1 MPFEPTLFW
10 RSVPILL
17 EGLTVTLLLSILA
30 ILFSGVWGVLVLLAL
45 RANQLFRVVG
55 RIYVEIMRNTPI
67 IVIMFFI
74 FFGSG
79 ILGAPMTGFA
89 AGLLSLVL
97 QNGAYIAEIYR
108 GGIQGVSKR
117 QFEAGMA
124 LGFLPRQTFLLIVL
138 PQAIRKV
145 IAPLG
150 TQGVMII
157 KDTAIVAT
165 ISVAEMTFQ
174 ARLLADRTAAV
185 FEIFIALAGL
195 YIIVTSIFNLGVRVL
210 ERKYGY
216 KN

>member
-1 MPFEPTLFW
+1 MTLW
-10 RSVPILL
+10 LSV
-17 EGLTVTLLLSILA
+17 LA
-30 ILFSGVWGVLVLLAL
+30 ISLSGLWGVIVLLGL
-45 RANQLFRVVG
+45 RANRLIYCIGRV
-55 RIYVEIMRNTPI
+55 YVEIMRNTPI

-79 ILGAPMTGFA
+79 VLGSPMTGFA

-108 GGIQGVSKR
+108 GGIQGVSIR
-117 QFEAGMA
+117 QTEAGLA
-124 LGFLPRQTFLLIVL
+124 LGFMPRKAFLLIVL

-145 IAPLG
+145 VAPLG

-185 FEIFIALAGL
+185 FEIFVALAVL
-195 YIIVTSIFNLGVRVL
+195 YIILTSVFNLFVRL
-210 ERKYGY
+210 IERKYGY
-216 KN
+216 KS

>member
-1 MPFEPTLFW
+1 MSFEPVLMW
-10 RSVPILL
+10 RSVPILF
-17 EGLTVTLLLSILA
+17 EGLTVTLLLSVLA
-30 ILFSGVWGVLVLLAL
+30 IVLSGIWGVVVLLAL
-45 RANQLFRVVG
+45 RANRLLYVIGRV
-55 RIYVEIMRNTPI
+55 YVEIMRNTPI

-79 ILGAPMTGFA
+79 MLGSPMSGFA

-97 QNGAYIAEIYR
+97 QNGAYVAEIYR

-124 LGFLPRQTFLLIVL
+124 LGLMPRQTFILIIL

-185 FEIFIALAGL
+185 FEIFVALAGL
-195 YIIVTSIFNLGVRVL
+195 YIILTSIFNLGVRVL